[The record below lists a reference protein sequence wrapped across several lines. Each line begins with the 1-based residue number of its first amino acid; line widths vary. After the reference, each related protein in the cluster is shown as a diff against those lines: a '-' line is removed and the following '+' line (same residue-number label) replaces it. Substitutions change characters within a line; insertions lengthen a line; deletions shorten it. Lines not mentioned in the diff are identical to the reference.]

1 MLKYHLR
8 PVFCILISILYNYTK
23 SYSNLE
29 GLVDQELTEIQ
40 KKNSSRKENKL
51 IFSNAITSSQL
62 LLKLIM
68 ILPFHNQIVLCP
80 RP

>member
-29 GLVDQELTEIQ
+29 GLVDQEFTEIQ
-40 KKNSSRKENKL
+40 KKIAQEKKIN
-51 IFSNAITSSQL
+51 
-62 LLKLIM
+62 
-68 ILPFHNQIVLCP
+68 
-80 RP
+80 

>member
-29 GLVDQELTEIQ
+29 GLTEIQ